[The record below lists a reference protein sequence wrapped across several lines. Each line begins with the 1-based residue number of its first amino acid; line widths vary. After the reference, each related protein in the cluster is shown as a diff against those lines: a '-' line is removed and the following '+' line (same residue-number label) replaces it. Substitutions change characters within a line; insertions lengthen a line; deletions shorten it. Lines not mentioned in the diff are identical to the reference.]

1 MVEWIKLIDPSF
13 QDVKLSTLK
22 SRIERLCKSEKK
34 LEHKKV
40 RGRATLEL
48 LNNEY
53 FLQTFP
59 TSSRSSA
66 DNLVSVTSD
75 QVFFLFYMPLPS
87 DLLAKY
93 FFKFCGQSLLTLKNS
108 VDPDEMPHYVA
119 FHLGLHYL

>member
-1 MVEWIKLIDPSF
+1 M
-13 QDVKLSTLK
+13 
-22 SRIERLCKSEKK
+22 
-34 LEHKKV
+34 
-40 RGRATLEL
+40 TLEL

-75 QVFFLFYMPLPS
+75 QFFFSILYAIAKS
-87 DLLAKY
+87 DLLAKI
-93 FFKFCGQSLLTLKNS
+93 FFKFCGHSLFTLTNS

-119 FHLGLHYL
+119 FHLGLHCLQKYLFGDSLYTKG